1 VGLRC
6 STEASSDTILGHGWA
21 DKGYSATEI
30 DPRQR
35 TRRRAPGH
43 PGHPE
48 ARELFVTEF
57 IPMPPQ
63 GLVTDRV
70 ARNVEEARKAVRLLF
85 DSTTKP
91 AAMH

>member
-1 VGLRC
+1 
-6 STEASSDTILGHGWA
+6 
-21 DKGYSATEI
+21 
-30 DPRQR
+30 
-35 TRRRAPGH
+35 
-43 PGHPE
+43 
-48 ARELFVTEF
+48 
-57 IPMPPQ
+57 MPPQ